1 MSSDRAGPADAEIWE
16 AVDYLRQNSVGR
28 LLLVASRRYNERAMA
43 RVRELGHPD
52 LTIAYAAVLPHIDIA
67 GSRLAEIADRAGMTK
82 QSASELINGLQ
93 RLGYLKK
100 AEDPTD
106 KRAHRV
112 CFTARGKA
120 FLLAAHRAKREL
132 EEELAMRLGPR
143 RGGTLERLLRAY
155 VEGEPP
161 R

>member
-1 MSSDRAGPADAEIWE
+1 MSSRRTAERDAEIWK
-16 AVDYLRQNSVGR
+16 AVDELRQNSVGR
-28 LLLVASRRYNERAMA
+28 LLLMASRRYNDEAMA

-67 GSRLAEIADRAGMTK
+67 GSRLTEIAERAGMSK
-82 QSASELINGLQ
+82 QSASELINGLE

-106 KRAHRV
+106 KRAQRV

-120 FLLAAHRAKREL
+120 FLLAAYQAKREL
-132 EEELAMRLGPR
+132 EQELTIRLGR
-143 RGGTLERLLRAY
+143 SGGEALESLLRSY
-155 VEGEPP
+155 VEDEMH